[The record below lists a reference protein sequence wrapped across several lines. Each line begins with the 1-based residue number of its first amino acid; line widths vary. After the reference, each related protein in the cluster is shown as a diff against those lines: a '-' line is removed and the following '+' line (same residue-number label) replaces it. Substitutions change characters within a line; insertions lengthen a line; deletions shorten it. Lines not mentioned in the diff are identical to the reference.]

1 MKNCCRQVL
10 PAAVFCVRSW
20 FAQFAR
26 VTSFAK
32 NAASQ
37 LFRCCAAVF
46 AHEMALPSYL
56 PGSRFSCK
64 HEICSQKGTSE
75 LRHQLID
82 STILVVAHG
91 QPKVIVIIVHIL
103 ADRYLLAV
111 RTGSVGAPDS
121 RVRKAVPLFL
131 IAVPI

>member
-1 MKNCCRQVL
+1 ML
-10 PAAVFCVRSW
+10 
-20 FAQFAR
+20 QFTRAIR
-26 VTSFAK
+26 KSASSMLS
-32 NAASQ
+32 AASQ
-37 LFRCCAAVF
+37 LIF
-46 AHEMALPSYL
+46 AHETALPSYL

-75 LRHQLID
+75 LWHQLID

>member
-1 MKNCCRQVL
+1 ML
-10 PAAVFCVRSW
+10 S
-20 FAQFAR
+20 
-26 VTSFAK
+26 
-32 NAASQ
+32 AASQ
-37 LFRCCAAVF
+37 LIF

-75 LRHQLID
+75 LWHQLID

-91 QPKVIVIIVHIL
+91 QPTLSVLSVHFL

-111 RTGSVGAPDS
+111 RSGSVGAPDS